1 MRRRKPGL
9 VAVAL
14 CLGGALTACG
24 GGGDDEGYAAVGA
37 GPFPRGAVAPSGA
50 VTLVPLDSP
59 TASGTTS
66 STSSPAPAPSSSSV
80 SSSSPSSPSPS
91 SDAAGGSAAPSSGPG
106 TSGTSGGSG
115 SSGTESGTAPTTS
128 APGSPGAG
136 SATPGTAPDA
146 GGGTPPRTPSSAP
159 GTPPAPGTGGPGPSS
174 APPTTPGRPSP
185 SPTPPPAPAL
195 LTVSAPA
202 LADADRRW
210 CEQVTVTFRNT
221 GGTAARSGTVTFA
234 THVIGALGVDWA
246 TVTSS
251 QALPAP
257 IAAGTARTQT
267 YRVCVDSWRV
277 PLGMRIDTQQVTA
290 SWQ

>member
-24 GGGDDEGYAAVGA
+24 GGDDEGYAAVGA
-37 GPFPRGAVAPSGA
+37 GPSPRGAVAPSGA

-66 STSSPAPAPSSSSV
+66 STSSPAPAPSS
-80 SSSSPSSPSPS
+80 PSSPSPPPLALSPSSPPSS
-91 SDAAGGSAAPSSGPG
+91 SDAAGGNTAPSAGPGTSG

-115 SSGTESGTAPTTS
+115 SSGTESGTAPVTS
-128 APGSPGAG
+128 APATSGSS
-136 SATPGTAPDA
+136 SAAPGT

-159 GTPPAPGTGGPGPSS
+159 GTGPST

-185 SPTPPPAPAL
+185 SPTAPPAPAL
-195 LTVSAPA
+195 LTVSAPT

-246 TVTSS
+246 TVASS

-277 PLGMRIDTQQVTA
+277 PLGMRIDTRQVTV

>member
-1 MRRRKPGL
+1 M
-9 VAVAL
+9 
-14 CLGGALTACG
+14 TS
-24 GGGDDEGYAAVGA
+24 
-37 GPFPRGAVAPSGA
+37 AP
-50 VTLVPLDSP
+50 
-59 TASGTTS
+59 
-66 STSSPAPAPSSSSV
+66 
-80 SSSSPSSPSPS
+80 
-91 SDAAGGSAAPSSGPG
+91 GGS
-106 TSGTSGGSG
+106 TT
-115 SSGTESGTAPTTS
+115 SGTAP
-128 APGSPGAG
+128 
-136 SATPGTAPDA
+136 GT
-146 GGGTPPRTPSSAP
+146 GGGTPPRTPSSTP
-159 GTPPAPGTGGPGPSS
+159 GTTPAPGTSGPGPST

-185 SPTPPPAPAL
+185 SPTPPPAL

-277 PLGMRIDTQQVTA
+277 PLGMRIDTQQVTV